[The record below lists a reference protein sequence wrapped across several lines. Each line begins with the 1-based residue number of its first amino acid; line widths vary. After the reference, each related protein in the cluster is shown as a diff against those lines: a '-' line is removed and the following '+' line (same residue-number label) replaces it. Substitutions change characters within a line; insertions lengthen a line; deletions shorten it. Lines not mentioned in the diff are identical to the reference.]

1 MNILDVK
8 NLKKIYGGMGRVK
21 TEALKDV
28 NFSVEE
34 GEFIA
39 VMGESGSGDSDIM
52 MTDTI
57 NPLKSKFK
65 GFHKTFKQDDLGLSL
80 SSFLLN

>member
-1 MNILDVK
+1 MSLRVESVSKKYHQKQALDNISITFEK
-8 NLKKIYGGMGRVK
+8 ETIYGLLGRNG
-21 TEALKDV
+21 A
-28 NFSVEE
+28 
-34 GEFIA
+34 
-39 VMGESGSGDSDIM
+39 GDSDIM

>member
-1 MNILDVK
+1 MESFFQVFCSFLLVFNNQENGGKQMQPKLIILRG
-8 NLKKIYGGMGRVK
+8 N
-21 TEALKDV
+21 
-28 NFSVEE
+28 
-34 GEFIA
+34 
-39 VMGESGSGDSDIM
+39 SGSGDSDIM